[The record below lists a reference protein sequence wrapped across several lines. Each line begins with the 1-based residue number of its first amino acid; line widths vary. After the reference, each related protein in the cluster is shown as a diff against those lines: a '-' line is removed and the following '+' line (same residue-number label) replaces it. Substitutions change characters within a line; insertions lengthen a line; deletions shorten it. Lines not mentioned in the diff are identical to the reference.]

1 MPKDI
6 DRRIVEVCQIW
17 RVPANFGGGGGQE
30 RYKTAGYS
38 ARQVERATS
47 RSNQLVS

>member
-6 DRRIVEVCQIW
+6 DRRIIEVCQIW
-17 RVPANFGGGGGQE
+17 RLTANLGGGGGQE

-38 ARQVERATS
+38 TWQVERATS